1 MLEKYRA
8 TEGYKKY
15 CTGILTFCITTL
27 HFSEKDE
34 GIASGLRRMKE
45 KYYAKIWVDCFY
57 STIIEAED
65 EGDAWFQA
73 SMNFSIENE
82 GRMTEIEEYDD
93 EENW

>member
-1 MLEKYRA
+1 MRKFE
-8 TEGYKKY
+8 
-15 CTGILTFCITTL
+15 LT
-27 HFSEKDE
+27 
-34 GIASGLRRMKE
+34 
-45 KYYAKIWVDCFY
+45 VFY

-93 EENW
+93 EEN